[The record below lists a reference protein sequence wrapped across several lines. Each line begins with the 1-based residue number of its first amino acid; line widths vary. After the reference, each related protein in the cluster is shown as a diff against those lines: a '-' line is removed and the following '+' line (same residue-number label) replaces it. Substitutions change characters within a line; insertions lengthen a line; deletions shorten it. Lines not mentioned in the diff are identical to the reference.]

1 MTMGAPGDGDGTDD
15 GGNDEVGDEVD
26 EGKDD
31 VYIQRRK
38 MIFFNCSNRFFNEIG
53 EKI

>member
-1 MTMGAPGDGDGTDD
+1 MTMGAPGDGDGTYD
-15 GGNDEVGDEVD
+15 GGNDEVDD
-26 EGKDD
+26 GKDD

-38 MIFFNCSNRFFNEIG
+38 MIFFNYSNRFFNEIG